1 MTVELVQSTSCY
13 KRQITLSLCHDLENI
28 YFKYLWQGSG
38 ISTFFWYKPCSVF
51 WWSTLQKS
59 IDTSVFSP
67 IPQQQ
72 LLTELILPTFYSA
85 AIESKYVNGWDV
97 FKSMTRHAIHIQDN
111 FFLSKSHLRMYLS
124 KLYLYQKD
132 IYTLTRL

>member
-1 MTVELVQSTSCY
+1 MQSTSCY
-13 KRQITLSLCHDLENI
+13 KRQITLSFCHNLENI
-28 YFKYLWQGSG
+28 YFKYLRQGSG

-51 WWSTLQKS
+51 WWCTLQKS

-85 AIESKYVNGWDV
+85 ARERVKMSMGEMF
-97 FKSMTRHAIHIQDN
+97 FKSMTQHAFHIQDN